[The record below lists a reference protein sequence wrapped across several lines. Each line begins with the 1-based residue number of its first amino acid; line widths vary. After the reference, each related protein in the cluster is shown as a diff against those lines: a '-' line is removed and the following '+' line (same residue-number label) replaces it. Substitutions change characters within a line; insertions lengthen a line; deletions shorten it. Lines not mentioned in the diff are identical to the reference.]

1 MDFSYNYTPEQQDF
15 RDAVS
20 EWLDKNAL
28 ADTDALHDSPE
39 GAESLAKLSRMI
51 GGMGWLA
58 PSESIENGGAA
69 LSPDLTVVVLEELN
83 RRGLLSLVQ
92 GEAQGLRTALVGW
105 GTEVQRVGF
114 VRSLSRGERSVWR
127 HEVSI
132 SSRSDGSATLD
143 PDSVGLTATPDAD
156 GYIVNGAGIFRGLGN
171 MPDILWTVAL
181 VHPEE
186 SEPLPVCLLVDAT
199 TEGAT
204 FTSPRTLS
212 PMAARSVRFDDV
224 WVLRTDALGPE
235 GDGHRVISAQVSLD
249 PNADLPGWVE
259 TETDALLD
267 YARRTESGGKPLGA
281 DPIRARILVE
291 AYIASRVSRLLR
303 MRAGW
308 ERSREGES
316 EKADALASLW
326 RRATASELSD
336 TARQVVGPRALLSA
350 ADPQSADGGRFEGL
364 SRRELGSGKP
374 GIRIGRRWRLRLGWI
389 IRVRRKW
396 SGKSQNQAVR
406 TFDQ

>member
-1 MDFSYNYTPEQQDF
+1 MDFSYQYTPEQHDF
-15 RDAVS
+15 RQTVTQ
-20 EWLDKNAL
+20 WLEQNVPKS
-28 ADTDALHDSPE
+28 ADVLYDTTE
-39 GAESLAKLSRMI
+39 GAVVLARLSREI

-58 PSESIENGGAA
+58 PSESVENGGAA
-69 LSPDLTVVVLEELN
+69 LSADLTVVVLEELN
-83 RRGLLSLVQ
+83 RRSLLSLVQ
-92 GEAQGLRTALVGW
+92 GEAQALRTALIAW
-105 GTEVQRVGF
+105 GTEAQRVGL
-114 VRSLSRGERSVWR
+114 VQSLSRGERSVWR
-127 HEVSI
+127 HDVSV
-132 SSRSDGSATLD
+132 SPRPDGAAVLD
-143 PDSVGLTATPDAD
+143 HDSVGLSATPDAD
-156 GYIVNGAGIFRGLGN
+156 GYIVNGVGMFRGLGN
-171 MPDILWTVAL
+171 MPEILWTVAL

-186 SEPLPVCLLVDAT
+186 SDPLPVCLLVDAT
-199 TEGAT
+199 TEGVT

-235 GDGHRVISAQVSLD
+235 GDGHRVIGTQVSLD

-267 YARRTESGGKPLGA
+267 YARATESGGKPMSA

-326 RRATASELSD
+326 RRGAAAALSD
-336 TARQVVGPRALLSA
+336 AARQVVGPRGLLSA
-350 ADPQSADGGRFEGL
+350 DDPRSADAGRFERL
-364 SRRELGSGKP
+364 SRRELAEREAGDADREALTAVLGMGEKREQGNENSG
-374 GIRIGRRWRLRLGWI
+374 
-389 IRVRRKW
+389 
-396 SGKSQNQAVR
+396 
-406 TFDQ
+406 